1 MYLQPP
7 FQRLFWR
14 FFEQTLDL
22 SEVKC
27 YLYPVKR
34 LASGATQMK
43 QTLLYKKK
51 TDRTSLPI
59 EDLGRFLLNQPN
71 FNPSMGLSFHG
82 GVRATTH
89 RWSKRVIEQS
99 GRFGQQ
105 GSPITKKWLVRP
117 FKCSI
122 CICGT
127 NECNNRPSE

>member
-1 MYLQPP
+1 MNLQPP

-89 RWSKRVIEQS
+89 RWRKRVIEQS

-105 GSPITKKWLVRP
+105 GYTY
-117 FKCSI
+117 
-122 CICGT
+122 
-127 NECNNRPSE
+127 NEKMVGAAFQMFHLHLWYQ